1 MTQLGYQSPAT
12 VSHSIGWLMH
22 YALRRWRAMVVVLA
36 AMLLRTGLDLLK
48 PWPMKVLV
56 DQVFKQEPPADAI
69 ARIIHGLPGDHSR
82 STLVLWCIAGTVVL
96 FVIGWMITAVSA
108 MANINLGQRLA
119 YDVAADV
126 FQHLQK
132 LSLRFHARKA
142 TGDSIRRVLT
152 DSAAVS
158 SIAKDAL
165 LPAISS
171 LMTLLGMFFVLL
183 RLNWPLTLVAML
195 VVPYVIWVLKRFSKP
210 MLQQSYNQQEI
221 EGGIYSSLEQTLGAI
236 PVVQAFTRED
246 VADRMFR
253 DQTDRAYAG
262 TLNLTRTQLQ
272 YKMLL
277 SLSTAFG
284 TAVIF
289 WLGGYEYL
297 RGNLSVGTILVFLSY
312 LSSLYAPLE
321 ALAYTSSTLQF
332 ALGSARRV
340 REILDQTPDVREKP
354 VAISLD
360 RARGEVQMNS
370 INFGYE
376 NDRPILKE
384 VSLQAHPGELIAVV
398 GPTGAGKSTLLGLIP
413 RFFDPW
419 SGQVLLDGKPLVDL
433 KIPDLRSQISIV
445 LQEPFLFPLS
455 IAENI
460 AYGRP
465 DASRDEI
472 VDAAKAACAH
482 DFVSAMPNG
491 YDTIVGERGATL
503 SGGQRQR
510 ISIARALLKNAPILL
525 MDEPTSALDAETERA
540 LVEAIERLVRDKTTF
555 VIAHRLSTIRRASQI
570 LVMENGAIIER
581 GTHEQ
586 LSTAGGLYQRLH
598 HAFSST

>member
-1 MTQLGYQSPAT
+1 ML
-12 VSHSIGWLMH
+12 
-22 YALRRWRAMVVVLA
+22 VVLG
-36 AMLLRTGLDLLK
+36 AMILKIGLDLLK

-56 DQVFKQEPPADAI
+56 DHVFKQNEPAPII
-69 ARIIHGLPGDHSR
+69 ARLIQHLPGDHSR
-82 STLVLWCIAGTVVL
+82 YALVGWCVAATIIL
-96 FVIGWMITAVSA
+96 FVIGWTITAISA
-108 MANINLGQRLA
+108 MANVNLGQRLA

-171 LMTLLGMFFVLL
+171 ALTLVGMFFVLL

-195 VVPYVIWVLKRFSKP
+195 VVPYLIWVLKRFTGPLAQK
-210 MLQQSYNQQEI
+210 SYEQQEI
-221 EGGIYSSLEQTLGAI
+221 EGGIYASLEQTLSAV
-236 PVVQAFTRED
+236 PVVQAYTRED
-246 VADRMFR
+246 LADQMFR
-253 DQTDRAYAG
+253 TQTDRAYAG
-262 TLNLTRTQLQ
+262 TLKLTFIQLQ
-272 YKMLL
+272 FKLL
-277 SLSTAFG
+277 IGLATAFG
-284 TAVIF
+284 TASIF

-297 RGNLSVGTILVFLSY
+297 QGKMSVGTILVFLSY

-354 VAISLD
+354 HAIALR
-360 RARGEVQMNS
+360 RARGEVCLTDV
-370 INFGYE
+370 IFGYDT
-376 NDRPILKE
+376 DRPILNRI
-384 VSLQAHPGELIAVV
+384 SLEARAGELIAIV

-419 SGQVLLDGKPLVDL
+419 SGEVTLDGHSLVDL
-433 KIPDLRSQISIV
+433 RIADLRSQISIV
-445 LQEPFLFPLS
+445 LQEPFLFPLT

-465 DASRDEI
+465 DATLDQIIS
-472 VDAAKAACAH
+472 AAKSASAH
-482 DFVSAMPNG
+482 DFISATPNG

-525 MDEPTSALDAETERA
+525 MDEPTSALDAETEQA
-540 LVEAIERLVRDKTTF
+540 MVDSIGRLVQDKTTF
-555 VIAHRLSTIRRASQI
+555 VIAHRLSTIRKANQI
-570 LVMENGAIIER
+570 LVLDRGEIIQR
-581 GTHEQ
+581 GTHEK
-586 LSTAGGLYQRLH
+586 LAGESGLYQRLH
-598 HAFSST
+598 RAFASEVDGVNSVG